1 MTTLEQTL
9 QTALETMAKT
19 NEMLVRQYEE
29 EKARRIKEESR
40 SAELTAKINELLAQI
55 AWLQRKIFGRSSEKF
70 RPDTHPSLFSEEE
83 LGAVPQLEKTCAEQP
98 VETDPVSHGKSKRQ
112 PVSRA
117 RQGWENLPVLET
129 VTLEPEGVDLQRYR
143 RIGEEVTHT
152 VEIKPGMLYRREI
165 IRPKYGLKDPTEPV
179 EKGKGVLIAPM
190 PPLPIPKGM
199 AGASLLCEIVLKK
212 YEYHMPFYRQIKE
225 FAHLGMEGL
234 REATVVGWYQR
245 TVELLRPLY
254 DLLVSE
260 VMKTDYIQ
268 ADETTIPVI
277 NNEKH
282 RADKEYLWMARS
294 VMERLVVFFYDDGS
308 RAGKV
313 IKDLTDRHK
322 FKGYL
327 QCDGFGGYEAAY
339 RGHARVSLVHCMVH
353 IRRQFERALDE
364 SREPAEWFLSRI
376 RKLYKVEHDCD
387 RKGLDFEARKA
398 VRREKT
404 APLMEEMRQWMES
417 EGLLY
422 SERTLIGKAVTYAY
436 NRWPNMK
443 RILED
448 GRIKLDNNLGENEIR
463 PVTLGRKNYLFCGNH
478 ESADNM
484 CVILSLLGTA
494 RNHDVNPRLYLGDII
509 ARMPYMEKASPEEL
523 LELLPHRWI
532 KNHPEA
538 ICKDIRAKAK

>member
-1 MTTLEQTL
+1 MTPLEQALLATIDTL
-9 QTALETMAKT
+9 TKT
-19 NEMLVRQYEE
+19 NESQGRQIEQ
-29 EKARRIKEESR
+29 
-40 SAELTAKINELLAQI
+40 LTARVDELLAQI

-70 RPDTHPSLFSEEE
+70 NPDTHPSLFTEEE
-83 LGAVPQLEKTCAEQP
+83 LGETPKLE
-98 VETDPVSHGKSKRQ
+98 ETSAQTSEAAQTETSEKPKRQ

-117 RQGWENLPVLET
+117 RQGWDNLPVLET
-129 VTLEPEGVDLQRYR
+129 VTLEPEGVDTERYR
-143 RIGEEVTHT
+143 RMGEEVTYT
-152 VEIKPGMLYRREI
+152 VEIQVGRLYRKAI
-165 IRPKYGLKDPTEPV
+165 IRPRYGLKDPTEPV

-190 PPLPIPKGM
+190 PLLPIYKGM
-199 AGASLLCEIVLKK
+199 AGASLLCEIILKK

-234 REATVVGWYQR
+234 KEATVVGWYQR

-277 NNEKH
+277 NKEKH

-313 IKDLTDRHK
+313 IKDLTDKHGFR
-322 FKGYL
+322 GYL

-364 SREPAEWFLSRI
+364 NREAAEWFLSRI
-376 RKLYKVEHDCD
+376 RRLYRIEHECD
-387 RKGLDFEARKA
+387 REGLDIEARKT
-398 VRREKT
+398 VRLQKT
-404 APLMEEMRQWMES
+404 APLMEEMRQWMENV
-417 EGLLY
+417 GLHY

-448 GRIKLDNNLGENEIR
+448 GRLKLDNNLGENEIR

-478 ESADNM
+478 ESAGDM
-484 CVILSLLGTA
+484 CVILSLLNTA

-532 KNHPEA
+532 LTHPDA
-538 ICKDIRAKAK
+538 I

>member
-1 MTTLEQTL
+1 MTPLEQTL
-9 QTALETMAKT
+9 LATIDTLTKT
-19 NEMLVRQYEE
+19 NESQGRQI
-29 EKARRIKEESR
+29 EK
-40 SAELTAKINELLAQI
+40 LTARVDELLAQI
-55 AWLQRKIFGRSSEKF
+55 AWLQRKLFGRSSEKF

-83 LGAVPQLEKTCAEQP
+83 LGAVPKLEEACEKQP
-98 VETDPVSHGKSKRQ
+98 EPANPGSSEKPRRRS
-112 PVSRA
+112 VSRA

-129 VTLEPEGVDLQRYR
+129 VILEPEGVDLQRYR
-143 RIGEEVTHT
+143 RIGEEVTQT
-152 VEIKPGMLYRREI
+152 VELKPGMLYRKEI

-199 AGASLLCEIVLKK
+199 AGASLLSEIILKK

-225 FAHLGMEGL
+225 LAHLGMEGL
-234 REATVVGWYQR
+234 KEATVVGWYQR

-254 DLLVSE
+254 DLLACE
-260 VMKTDYIQ
+260 VMKTDYVQ

-277 NNEKH
+277 NKEKH
-282 RADKEYLWMARS
+282 QADKEYLWMARS
-294 VMERLVVFFYDDGS
+294 VMERLVIFFYDDGS

-339 RGHARVSLVHCMVH
+339 GGHARVWLVHCMVH

-364 SREPAEWFLSRI
+364 NRRPAEWFLSKIRDLYRI
-376 RKLYKVEHDCD
+376 EHECD
-387 RKGLDFEARKA
+387 REGLDFEARKA
-398 VRREKT
+398 VRLQKS
-404 APLMEEMRQWMES
+404 APLMQEMKKWMEN
-417 EGLLY
+417 EGLYY

-436 NRWPNMK
+436 NRWPNMR

-448 GRIKLDNNLGENEIR
+448 GRLRLDNNLGENEIR

-478 ESADNM
+478 ESAGDM
-484 CVILSLLGTA
+484 CVILSLLNTA
-494 RNHDVNPRLYLGDII
+494 RNHDVNPRIYLNDII
-509 ARMPYMEKASPEEL
+509 ARMPYMEKASSEEL
-523 LELLPHRWI
+523 SELLPHKWI
-532 KNHPEA
+532 QKHPEA
-538 ICKDIRAKAK
+538 LCQDIRDKAK

>member
-1 MTTLEQTL
+1 MTPLEQTL

-19 NEMLVRQYEE
+19 NEMLVRQYRE
-29 EKARRIKEESR
+29 EKAR
-40 SAELTAKINELLAQI
+40 SAELSAKINELLAQI
-55 AWLQRKIFGRSSEKF
+55 AWLQRKLFGRSSEKF

-83 LGAVPQLEKTCAEQP
+83 LGAVPQLEQACAGQP
-98 VETDPVSHGKSKRQ
+98 EPADTGTLEKPKRRS
-112 PVSRA
+112 VSRA
-117 RQGWENLPVLET
+117 RQGWENLPVLES
-129 VTLEPEGVDLQRYR
+129 VTLEPEGVDTERYR
-143 RIGEEVTHT
+143 RIGEEVTYT
-152 VEIKPGMLYRREI
+152 VEIQAGKLYRKEI
-165 IRPKYGLKDPTEPV
+165 VRPKYGLKDPTEPV

-190 PPLPIPKGM
+190 PLLPIPKGV
-199 AGASLLCEIVLKK
+199 AGASLLSEIILKK

-254 DLLVSE
+254 DLLVCE

-282 RADKEYLWMARS
+282 KADKEYLWMARS
-294 VMERLVVFFYDDGS
+294 VMERLVVFFYEDGS

-313 IKDLTDRHK
+313 IRDLTDRHK

-364 SREPAEWFLSRI
+364 NRRPAEWFLSKIRELYRI
-376 RKLYKVEHDCD
+376 EHECD
-387 RKGLDFEARKA
+387 REELDFEARKA
-398 VRREKT
+398 ARQQKS
-404 APLMEEMRQWMES
+404 APLMQEMKQWMEN
-417 EGLLY
+417 EGLYY
-422 SERTLIGKAVTYAY
+422 SERTLIGKAVTYAW

-443 RILED
+443 RVLED
-448 GRIKLDNNLGENEIR
+448 GRLRLDNNLGENEIR

-478 ESADNM
+478 ESAGDM
-484 CVILSLLGTA
+484 CVILSLLNTA
-494 RNHDVNPRLYLGDII
+494 RNHEVNPRLYLNGII
-509 ARMPYMEKASPEEL
+509 ARMPYMEKASTEEL
-523 LELLPHRWI
+523 SELLPHKWI
-532 KNHPEA
+532 QKHPEA
-538 ICKDIRAKAK
+538 LCKDIRDKAK

>member
-1 MTTLEQTL
+1 MTPLEQTL

-19 NEMLVRQYEE
+19 NEMLVRQYQE
-29 EKARRIKEESR
+29 EKAR
-40 SAELTAKINELLAQI
+40 SAELSAKINELLAQI
-55 AWLQRKIFGRSSEKF
+55 AWLQRKLFGRSSEKF

-83 LGAVPQLEKTCAEQP
+83 LGAMPHLEQACAEQP
-98 VETDPVSHGKSKRQ
+98 EPADTGATGKPKRQ

-129 VTLEPEGVDLQRYR
+129 VILEPEGVDLRRYR
-143 RIGEEVTHT
+143 RIGEEVSHT
-152 VEIKPGMLYRREI
+152 VELKPGMLYRKEI
-165 IRPKYGLKDPTEPV
+165 IRPKYGLKDSTEPV
-179 EKGKGVLIAPM
+179 ERGKGVLIAPM
-190 PPLPIPKGM
+190 PLLPIHKGM
-199 AGASLLCEIVLKK
+199 AGASLLCEIILKK

-234 REATVVGWYQR
+234 KEATVVGWYQR

-254 DLLVSE
+254 DLLVRE

-268 ADETTIPVI
+268 ADETTVPVI
-277 NNEKH
+277 NNDRH
-282 RADKEYLWMARS
+282 QADKEYLWIARS

-339 RGHARVSLVHCMVH
+339 RGHARVWLVHCMVH

-364 SREPAEWFLSRI
+364 NRRPAEWFLSKIRELYRI
-376 RKLYKVEHDCD
+376 EHECD
-387 RKGLDFEARKA
+387 REGLDFEARKA
-398 VRREKT
+398 ARQQKS
-404 APLMEEMRQWMES
+404 APLMQEMKKWMEN
-417 EGLLY
+417 EGLCY

-436 NRWPNMK
+436 NRWPNMQ

-448 GRIKLDNNLGENEIR
+448 GRLKLDNNLGENEIR

-478 ESADNM
+478 ESAGDM
-484 CVILSLLGTA
+484 CVILSLLNTA
-494 RNHDVNPRLYLGDII
+494 RNHDVNPRHYLGDII
-509 ARMPYMEKASPEEL
+509 ARMPYMQKAASEEL

-532 KNHPEA
+532 KRHPEA
-538 ICKDIRAKAK
+538 LCRDIRAKAK